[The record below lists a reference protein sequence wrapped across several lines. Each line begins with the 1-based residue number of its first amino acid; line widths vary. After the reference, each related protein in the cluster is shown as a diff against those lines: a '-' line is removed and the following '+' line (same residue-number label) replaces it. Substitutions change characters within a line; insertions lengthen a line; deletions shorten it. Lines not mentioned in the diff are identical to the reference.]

1 MTAILRPL
9 HPQAELLRRVA
20 ARAAV
25 DPDSVLP
32 VLRVLV
38 GDDEP
43 AEEIDERV
51 LEAAEIVNTRR
62 LAKAR
67 RNFMSAA
74 MTTEQVGEQLGG
86 ASRQAVSARR
96 ARGGLLAITVGTT
109 AYHPDW
115 QFGPE
120 GVVRGLGRVLDALR
134 EIRASPL
141 SADAL
146 MRAPQ
151 SDLDGRSLADLLAQ
165 GDVDTVVSRILD
177 TGGGL

>member
-1 MTAILRPL
+1 MTTIARSL
-9 HPQAELLRRVA
+9 HPPAALLRRVA
-20 ARAAV
+20 ARAVA
-25 DPDSVLP
+25 DPEAVLP
-32 VLRVLV
+32 VLRMLV

-43 AEEIDERV
+43 EQPDEAV
-51 LEAAEIVNTRR
+51 LQAAEAVNTRR

-67 RNFMSAA
+67 RAFMASAL
-74 MTTEQVGEQLGG
+74 TTEQVGERLGG
-86 ASRQAVSARR
+86 ASRQAVAARR
-96 ARGGLLAITVGTT
+96 ARGGLLGLTMGTT

-120 GVVRGLGRVLDALR
+120 GLLPGLGRVLDALHD
-134 EIRASPL
+134 IRASPL

-151 SDLDGRSLADLLAQ
+151 PDLDGRSLADLLAA
-165 GDVDTVVSRILD
+165 GDIDTVVHRVRD